1 MEHLVVVG
9 NGMVGH
15 HFIAHLISQQG
26 HLNYRITVIG
36 EERYAA
42 YDRVQLSSLFSGNSH
57 DSLMLGDEEWY
68 KKYGVELVLGS
79 RVTDIDKRAKRIT
92 LDGED
97 ILATTIWYW
106 QRARIHLCRQLRVK
120 TETMYSFIAHWTT
133 SPRFAKRVKVR
144 KQGRL
149 LVVVY

>member
-15 HFIAHLISQQG
+15 HFIAHIISQQG

-79 RVTDIDKRAKRIT
+79 RVTDIDKQAKRIT

-97 ILATTIWYW
+97 ILGYDHLVLAT
-106 QRARIHLCRQLRVK
+106 AHIHLCHPLRVK
-120 TETMYSFIAHWTT
+120 TETMCSFIAHWTT
-133 SPRFAKRVKVR
+133 FLRFAKRVKAR
-144 KQGRL
+144 KQGRS